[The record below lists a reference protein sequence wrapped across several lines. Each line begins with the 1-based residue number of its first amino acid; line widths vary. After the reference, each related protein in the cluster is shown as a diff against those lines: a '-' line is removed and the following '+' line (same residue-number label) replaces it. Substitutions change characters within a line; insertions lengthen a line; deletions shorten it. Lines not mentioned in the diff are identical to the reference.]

1 MAKAK
6 SAKGLVLAA
15 TFLLAGC
22 VSLGGEVPD
31 QLIVLTAQERAPAGE
46 LGSEAGEEIVVLDP
60 ATDRRLDVARVPVQV
75 DASTVAYLKDAT
87 WVEKPARQF
96 RQLLAESIRV
106 QTGRVVME
114 GGDFEK
120 AGRASLSGRLIDMG
134 YDAGQQAVVVRYDAI
149 LEGGDG
155 RLRSRRFES
164 VVPGVR
170 AKASAV
176 APALNEAAN
185 QVAGEVAAWLAE

>member
-1 MAKAK
+1 MVMAKG
-6 SAKGLVLAA
+6 AKGLVFAA
-15 TFLLAGC
+15 TILLAGC
-22 VSLGGEVPD
+22 VSLGPDVPD
-31 QLIVLTAQERAPAGE
+31 QLIVLTAQERAPAGQ
-46 LGSEAGEEIVVLDP
+46 LGSEASEEIVVLDP

-96 RQLLAESIRV
+96 RELLAETIRA
-106 QTGRVVME
+106 QTGRIVME
-114 GGDFEK
+114 GNDYEK
-120 AGRASLSGRLIDMG
+120 PGRASLSGRLVDMG
-134 YDAGQQAVVVRYDAI
+134 YDAGQQAVVVRYDAM
-149 LEGGDG
+149 LENGDG
-155 RLRSRRFES
+155 SIRSRRFEA
-164 VVPGVR
+164 VIPGVR